1 MVNNKKNLKKEKVVP
16 KKIEEKEIVKDEEEK
31 SNKKTLT
38 IISSLVIVFIIVF
51 IVGKSLSNPNSG
63 YLKNQ
68 LVEGLSFENAEI
80 IYEEGIS
87 TFTVE
92 VYNENDTKVDLK
104 TISIN
109 LKNADGDITTL
120 VGYIGESLETQEGK
134 LITASIDDDLTDSNN
149 LEYIINK

>member
-1 MVNNKKNLKKEKVVP
+1 MKQLPNKIKEFTKKNKKP
-16 KKIEEKEIVKDEEEK
+16 
-31 SNKKTLT
+31 LT
-38 IISSLVIVFIIVF
+38 IISSLVIVFVVVF
-51 IVGKSLSNPNSG
+51 IIGKSLSDPNSG

-68 LVEGLSFENAEI
+68 VVEGLSFENAEI
-80 IYEEGIS
+80 IYEEGIT

-109 LKNADGDITTL
+109 LKNADGETTTL
-120 VGYIGESLETQEGK
+120 VGYVGESLETEEGK